1 VNVVKRWKRETAPRY
16 KGEPMLRLPVIA
28 AVAALP
34 VLLVAD
40 AARADEHSI
49 IKEYGDHPSY
59 TFEAEPHGILG
70 FGYPFDN
77 GNNFAGVGFRGTFH
91 ITDGFVKGINDSIGV
106 GVGLDFAPGAGNF
119 FLVPVVMQ
127 WNFWVSTHWSVFGEP
142 GLAFTNAPHTP
153 VDPFVFFAGGRFH
166 FSERATLTLR
176 VGYPALSV
184 GVSFLL

>member
-1 VNVVKRWKRETAPRY
+1 MIPGESGRRSRY
-16 KGEPMLRLPVIA
+16 KAATMLRLRVVA
-28 AVAALP
+28 AVCALP
-34 VLLVAD
+34 AVLVAG
-40 AARADEHSI
+40 AAHADEHSI
-49 IKEYGDHPSY
+49 IKEYGEHPSY
-59 TFEAEPHGILG
+59 AFEAEPHGILG

-77 GNNFAGVGFRGTFH
+77 GNNYAGVGFRGTFH

-106 GVGLDFAPGAGNF
+106 GVGIDFAPGGGGYVF
-119 FLVPVVMQ
+119 VPVVMQ

-142 GLAFTNAPHTP
+142 GLAFTNAPRTA

-166 FSERATLTLR
+166 FSERAALTLR

>member
-70 FGYPFDN
+70 FGYGGRQFLPRSRGHAVEFL
-77 GNNFAGVGFRGTFH
+77 GVH
-91 ITDGFVKGINDSIGV
+91 ALV
-106 GVGLDFAPGAGNF
+106 GV
-119 FLVPVVMQ
+119 
-127 WNFWVSTHWSVFGEP
+127 
-142 GLAFTNAPHTP
+142 
-153 VDPFVFFAGGRFH
+153 R
-166 FSERATLTLR
+166 
-176 VGYPALSV
+176 
-184 GVSFLL
+184 